1 MKKIVFLMML
11 LLTTTA
17 ITAQVVSMPAGSNNA
32 TLLHLNFL
40 TAVSS
45 PSDGDQVMTNQVMTN
60 KQCIDFLSTRNKPAY
75 ETFLSGYK
83 CLQSSWGLFGAGL
96 GLDLVGSILLAF
108 VPEEGNPAL
117 SIPGDICVITGSL
130 AVLASIPMYFIGYS
144 RRNKGIDMFNMDQA
158 AATQAYWT
166 IQGSQNGVGLAL
178 HF

>member
-1 MKKIVFLMML
+1 MM
-11 LLTTTA
+11 TTTA
-17 ITAQVVSMPAGSNNA
+17 ITAQVVSTPAGGNNA
-32 TLLHLNFL
+32 TLLQRSFL

-45 PSDGDQVMTNQVMTN
+45 PSDGDQVMTSQVMTY
-60 KQCIDFLSTRNKPAY
+60 KQCIDFLSTRNQPAY
-75 ETFLSGYK
+75 ETFQSGYK

-108 VPEEGNPAL
+108 VPEEGNPAF
-117 SIPGDICVITGSL
+117 SIPGDICVITGCV
-130 AVLASIPMYFIGYS
+130 AVLASIPTYFIGYS
-144 RRNKGIDMFNMDQA
+144 RLNKGIDRFNMDQA